1 MLSYLRILKLK
12 RVALFLTIV
21 LALLIAVSTL
31 TPLPTKIDVPGSDKW
46 HHFVAFAVL
55 VFPLAYCN
63 KRYAIVIAIAALG
76 YGGFIE
82 IVQPYVNRY
91 GEFNDFVADGIGVC
105 IGIVYGHGFVF
116 FWRFNALTQKSGR
129 ELNRK
134 A

>member
-1 MLSYLRILKLK
+1 MLLHLHMLK
-12 RVALFLTIV
+12 RKRIALFLTIV
-21 LALLIAVSTL
+21 LALVIAVSTL

-46 HHFVAFAVL
+46 HHFIAFAVL

-63 KRYAIVIAIAALG
+63 KRYAMVIAIAALG

-105 IGIVYGHGFVF
+105 IGIAMA
-116 FWRFNALTQKSGR
+116 RLLDRNSS
-129 ELNRK
+129 
-134 A
+134 

>member
-1 MLSYLRILKLK
+1 MLSYLHVLKLK
-12 RVALFLTIV
+12 RIAVLLTFV

-63 KRYAIVIAIAALG
+63 KLYVTSIALVALS
-76 YGGFIE
+76 YGGLIE

-105 IGIVYGHGFVF
+105 IGI
-116 FWRFNALTQKSGR
+116 ALARLLDRNSS
-129 ELNRK
+129 
-134 A
+134 